1 MIINLKKVRI
11 YAKKIMVK
19 KLDEGESL
27 PLAPTSLVATPSAG
41 LKRRPAKPGS
51 RITKSLQS
59 YPISTDLLATN
70 LLNAMF
76 PYSTT

>member
-1 MIINLKKVRI
+1 
-11 YAKKIMVK
+11 MVK

-41 LKRRPAKPGS
+41 LKRRPATPGS

-59 YPISTDLLATN
+59 YPESTCQPGASPQT
-70 LLNAMF
+70 AKF
-76 PYSTT
+76 PL